1 MISSIEQGLR
11 EALLKVKKEMDTG
24 KVYKESMTKAEIWAE
39 MQKLKQEINKSEN
52 NNND

>member
-24 KVYKESMTKAEIWAE
+24 EVYKESMTKAEIWAE
-39 MQKLKQEINKSEN
+39 MKKLQQEINKSEN
-52 NNND
+52 NSSD